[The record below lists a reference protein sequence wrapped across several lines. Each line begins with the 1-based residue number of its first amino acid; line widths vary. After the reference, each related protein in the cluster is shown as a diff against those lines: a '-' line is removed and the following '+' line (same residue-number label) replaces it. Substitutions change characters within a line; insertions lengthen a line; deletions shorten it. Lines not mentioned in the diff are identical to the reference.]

1 MTFAPLPKSPFAGL
15 QPGAVQELKE
25 CAGQAQAWHQWSAAE
40 IDALTLA
47 YAARRPLLVRGEPG
61 TGKTQ
66 LARAAA
72 AALGWLLH
80 AETIHPRF
88 EPPELLARFD
98 AVRRL
103 ADAQARVLP
112 VVDAGKGEGRDEGK
126 EAGKGEGQGK
136 SGAAI
141 DPLADVTRYWRPG
154 VLWKAFGWASAQRFL
169 PADERRA
176 GSASPAGH
184 VVLIDE
190 IDKADSDLPN
200 SLLEVLAQRSFRI
213 EPLAQPIGGPQV
225 QAPLIVIT
233 TNEERE
239 LPAAFLRRCIVLTQQ
254 PDPGI
259 SYRDWLLSRGAAHFS
274 ALPTAE
280 PPRAERIGRAV
291 LERAADQLVSDRQQ
305 VENVNLPP
313 PGLAEYLDLLY
324 ALHELFPGQAE
335 AQALWLDRLSAY
347 GYLKQGLVGGQAGL
361 AQTRPPL
368 GGEKTPAPS
377 TAE

>member
-1 MTFAPLPKSPFAGL
+1 MTATAVPNSPFNKL
-15 QPGAVQELKE
+15 QPGAVQELRE
-25 CAGQAQAWHQWSAAE
+25 SPAQARAWHQWSAAE

-72 AALGWLLH
+72 EALGWRLH

-103 ADAQARVLP
+103 ADAQA
-112 VVDAGKGEGRDEGK
+112 
-126 EAGKGEGQGK
+126 
-136 SGAAI
+136 GASAEEK
-141 DPLADVTRYWRPG
+141 LADPTRYWRPG
-154 VLWKAFGWASAQRFL
+154 VLWKAFGWESAQPFL
-169 PADERRA
+169 AADERSVDPA
-176 GSASPAGH
+176 VPAGH

-200 SLLEVLAQRSFRI
+200 SLLEVLAQRSFRV

-225 QAPLIVIT
+225 QPPLIVIT

-254 PDPGI
+254 PDPGM
-259 SYRDWLLSRGAAHFS
+259 SYRDWLVRRGAAHFAELPATS
-274 ALPTAE
+274 PTAS
-280 PPRAERIGRAV
+280 PRRAELIAAV
-291 LERAADQLVSDRQQ
+291 ILEKAAEQLVSDRQQ
-305 VENVNLPP
+305 VSQLNLPP

-324 ALHELFPGQAE
+324 ALHELFPGQSG
-335 AQALWLDRLSAY
+335 AQQQWLGRLSAY
-347 GYLKQGLVGGQAGL
+347 GYLKHGVVAGQSGVSQTRAPIDGL
-361 AQTRPPL
+361 A
-368 GGEKTPAPS
+368 ESPA
-377 TAE
+377 ERG

>member
-1 MTFAPLPKSPFAGL
+1 MTVTAAPNSPFATL
-15 QPGAVQELKE
+15 QPGAVQELSE
-25 CAGQAQAWHQWSAAE
+25 SAGQSRAWHQWSAAE

-72 AALGWLLH
+72 DALGWRLH

-103 ADAQARVLP
+103 ADAQA
-112 VVDAGKGEGRDEGK
+112 A
-126 EAGKGEGQGK
+126 AHA
-136 SGAAI
+136 GAAAEEKLK
-141 DPLADVTRYWRPG
+141 DLKRYWRPG
-154 VLWKAFGWASAQRFL
+154 VLWKAYGWESAQDFL
-169 PADERRA
+169 ADGERGVDPAA
-176 GSASPAGH
+176 PAGH

-200 SLLEVLAQRSFRI
+200 SLLEVLAQRSFRV
-213 EPLAQPIGGPQV
+213 EPLAQPIGGPNAQP
-225 QAPLIVIT
+225 PLIVIT

-254 PDPGI
+254 PDPGM
-259 SYRDWLLSRGAAHFS
+259 SYRDWLVRRGAAHF
-274 ALPTAE
+274 AELPTAI
-280 PPRAERIGRAV
+280 PPRTELIAAVILEQAAE
-291 LERAADQLVSDRQQ
+291 QLVSDRQQ
-305 VENVNLPP
+305 VSNLNLPP

-324 ALHELFPGQAE
+324 ALHELFPGQTG
-335 AQALWLDRLSAY
+335 AQQQWLGRLSAY
-347 GYLKQGLVGGQAGL
+347 GYLKQGVVAGQTGVSQTRAPIDGL
-361 AQTRPPL
+361 AEPL
-368 GGEKTPAPS
+368 
-377 TAE
+377 AEHG

>member
-1 MTFAPLPKSPFAGL
+1 MTATAVPKSPFATL
-15 QPGAVQELKE
+15 RPGTVQELGE
-25 CAGQAQAWHQWSAAE
+25 SPGQARAWHQWSAAE

-72 AALGWLLH
+72 DALGWRLH

-103 ADAQARVLP
+103 ADAHA
-112 VVDAGKGEGRDEGK
+112 
-126 EAGKGEGQGK
+126 
-136 SGAAI
+136 GAAAEEK
-141 DPLADVTRYWRPG
+141 LADLARYWRPG
-154 VLWKAFGWASAQRFL
+154 VLWKAYGWESAQRFL
-169 PADERRA
+169 ADGERGIDPAA
-176 GSASPAGH
+176 PAGH

-200 SLLEVLAQRSFRI
+200 SLLEVLAQRSFRV
-213 EPLAQPIGGPQV
+213 EPLAQPIGGPNAQP
-225 QAPLIVIT
+225 PLIVIT

-254 PDPGI
+254 PDPGV
-259 SYRDWLLSRGAAHFS
+259 SYRDWLVRRGAAHFAELS
-274 ALPTAE
+274 TAS
-280 PPRAERIGRAV
+280 PPRAELIAGV
-291 LERAADQLVSDRQQ
+291 ILEQAAEQLVSDRQQ
-305 VENVNLPP
+305 VSNLNLPP

-324 ALHELFPGQAE
+324 ALHELFPGQTS
-335 AQALWLDRLSAY
+335 AQRQWLGRLSAY
-347 GYLKQGLVGGQAGL
+347 GYLKQGVVAGQSGVS
-361 AQTRPPL
+361 QTRLPIDVLGEPP
-368 GGEKTPAPS
+368 
-377 TAE
+377 AEQG

>member
-1 MTFAPLPKSPFAGL
+1 MTAAATPNSPFATL
-15 QPGAVQELKE
+15 QPGAVQELGE
-25 CAGQAQAWHQWSAAE
+25 SPGQARAWHQWSAAE

-72 AALGWLLH
+72 DALGWRLH

-103 ADAQARVLP
+103 ADA
-112 VVDAGKGEGRDEGK
+112 
-126 EAGKGEGQGK
+126 
-136 SGAAI
+136 AAEEKLT
-141 DPLADVTRYWRPG
+141 DLTRYWRRG
-154 VLWKAFGWASAQRFL
+154 VLWKAFGWESAQRFL
-169 PADERRA
+169 ADGERGIDPAA
-176 GSASPAGH
+176 PAGH

-200 SLLEVLAQRSFRI
+200 SLLEVLAQRSFRV
-213 EPLAQPIGGPQV
+213 EPLPQPIGGPNAQP
-225 QAPLIVIT
+225 PLIVIT

-254 PDPGI
+254 PGPGM
-259 SYRDWLLSRGAAHFS
+259 SYRDWLVRRGAAHF
-274 ALPTAE
+274 AELPADPSTPS
-280 PPRAERIGRAV
+280 PPRAELIAAV
-291 LERAADQLVSDRQQ
+291 ILEQAADQLVSDRQQ
-305 VENVNLPP
+305 VSNLNLPP

-324 ALHELFPGQAE
+324 ALHELFPGQTG
-335 AQALWLDRLSAY
+335 AQRQWLGRLSAY
-347 GYLKQGLVGGQAGL
+347 GYLKQGVVAGQSGVSQTRAPIDGL
-361 AQTRPPL
+361 A
-368 GGEKTPAPS
+368 EAPA
-377 TAE
+377 ENG

>member
-1 MTFAPLPKSPFAGL
+1 MTATAVPKSPFAAL
-15 QPGAVQELKE
+15 RPGAVQELGE
-25 CAGQAQAWHQWSAAE
+25 SPGQARAWHQWSAAE

-72 AALGWLLH
+72 DALGWRLH

-103 ADAQARVLP
+103 ADAQA
-112 VVDAGKGEGRDEGK
+112 GGSTEKK
-126 EAGKGEGQGK
+126 
-136 SGAAI
+136 
-141 DPLADVTRYWRPG
+141 LADLTRYWRPG
-154 VLWKAFGWASAQRFL
+154 VLWKAFGWESAQPFL
-169 PADERRA
+169 AADERSIDPA
-176 GSASPAGH
+176 TPAGH

-200 SLLEVLAQRSFRI
+200 SLLEVLAQRSFHV
-213 EPLAQPIGGPQV
+213 EPLAQPIGGPNAQP
-225 QAPLIVIT
+225 PLIVIT

-254 PDPGI
+254 PDPGM
-259 SYRDWLLSRGAAHFS
+259 SYRDWLVRRGAAHF
-274 ALPTAE
+274 AELPTAS
-280 PPRAERIGRAV
+280 PPRAELIAAV
-291 LERAADQLVSDRQQ
+291 ILELAAEQLVSDRQQ
-305 VENVNLPP
+305 VSDLNLPP

-324 ALHELFPGQAE
+324 ALHELFPGQSS
-335 AQALWLDRLSAY
+335 AQRQWLGRLSAY
-347 GYLKQGLVGGQAGL
+347 GYLKQGVVAGHSGVLQTRLPIAGL
-361 AQTRPPL
+361 GEPP
-368 GGEKTPAPS
+368 
-377 TAE
+377 AEQG

>member
-1 MTFAPLPKSPFAGL
+1 MNSAAVPNSPFARL

-25 CAGQAQAWHQWSAAE
+25 SPGQARAWHQWSAAE

-72 AALGWLLH
+72 DSKGWRLH

-103 ADAQARVLP
+103 ADAQA
-112 VVDAGKGEGRDEGK
+112 
-126 EAGKGEGQGK
+126 
-136 SGAAI
+136 GAAAEEK
-141 DPLADVTRYWRPG
+141 LADLTRYWRPG
-154 VLWKAFGWASAQRFL
+154 VLWKAFGWESAQPFL
-169 PADERRA
+169 AGDERSIDPA
-176 GSASPAGH
+176 APAGH

-200 SLLEVLAQRSFRI
+200 SLLEVLAQRSFRV
-213 EPLAQPIGGPQV
+213 EPLPQPIGGPD
-225 QAPLIVIT
+225 AKPPLIVIT

-259 SYRDWLLSRGAAHFS
+259 SYQDWLVKRGAAHFS
-274 ALPTAE
+274 ALPAAS
-280 PPRAERIGRAV
+280 PPRAELIAAV
-291 LERAADQLVSDRQQ
+291 ILEKAAEQLVSDRQQ
-305 VENVNLPP
+305 VSNLNLPP

-324 ALHELFPGQAE
+324 ALHELFPGQTS
-335 AQALWLDRLSAY
+335 AQQQWLGRLSAY
-347 GYLKQGLVGGQAGL
+347 GYLKQGVVAGQSGL
-361 AQTRPPL
+361 SQTRPPIDGL
-368 GGEKTPAPS
+368 AEPPA
-377 TAE
+377 ERG

>member
-1 MTFAPLPKSPFAGL
+1 MTATAVPKSPFAKL
-15 QPGAVQELKE
+15 QAGTVQELRE
-25 CAGQAQAWHQWSAAE
+25 SPGQARAWHQWSAAE

-72 AALGWLLH
+72 EALDWRLH

-103 ADAQARVLP
+103 ADAQAG
-112 VVDAGKGEGRDEGK
+112 AGAE
-126 EAGKGEGQGK
+126 
-136 SGAAI
+136 
-141 DPLADVTRYWRPG
+141 LADPTRYWRPG
-154 VLWKAFGWASAQRFL
+154 VLWKAFGWQSAQPFL
-169 PADERRA
+169 AADERSIDPVA
-176 GSASPAGH
+176 PAGH

-200 SLLEVLAQRSFRI
+200 SLLEVLAQRSFRV
-213 EPLAQPIGGPQV
+213 EPLAQPIGGPD
-225 QAPLIVIT
+225 ATPPLIVIT

-254 PDPGI
+254 PDPAM
-259 SYRDWLLSRGAAHFS
+259 SYRDWLVRRGAAHF
-274 ALPTAE
+274 AELPTAR
-280 PPRAERIGRAV
+280 PPRVELIATLILEQAAE
-291 LERAADQLVSDRQQ
+291 QLVSDRQQ
-305 VENVNLPP
+305 VSQLNLPP

-324 ALHELFPGQAE
+324 ALHELFPGQTG
-335 AQALWLDRLSAY
+335 AQRQWLGRLSAY
-347 GYLKQGLVGGQAGL
+347 GYLKHGVAAGQSGVSQTRSPIDGL
-361 AQTRPPL
+361 AGPP
-368 GGEKTPAPS
+368 
-377 TAE
+377 AERG